1 MNSIQADTGAPL
13 GFIKAV
19 PICYA
24 MPGFGATIVKKIK
37 LTGFDFKL
45 LDFEVDRLI
54 VEETL
59 ESNTAKYLKFPR
71 TRLVVPTPE
80 VDNNLAGADGV
91 LWSFDDNNT
100 ITSE

>member
-1 MNSIQADTGAPL
+1 
-13 GFIKAV
+13 
-19 PICYA
+19 
-24 MPGFGATIVKKIK
+24 
-37 LTGFDFKL
+37 
-45 LDFEVDRLI
+45 